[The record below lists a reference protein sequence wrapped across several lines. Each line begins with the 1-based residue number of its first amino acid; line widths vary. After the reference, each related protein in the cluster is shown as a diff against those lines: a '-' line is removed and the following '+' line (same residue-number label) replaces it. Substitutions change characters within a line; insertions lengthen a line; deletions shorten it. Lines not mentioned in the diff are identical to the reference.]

1 MSYYQLF
8 ISHLLNIYPSEY
20 AKISIVYEE
29 MELKSEA
36 EGYLIKYFEYA
47 NEDRSLY
54 KHLSLAM
61 YYAHIDDTKQAL
73 EQLELFSEE
82 DNYHYWTILLLEIDP
97 LIDNLKDIPE
107 FKQLMQKIK
116 TKFWQKHDQ
125 IKASL
130 EKKGLL

>member
-1 MSYYQLF
+1 
-8 ISHLLNIYPSEY
+8 
-20 AKISIVYEE
+20 
-29 MELKSEA
+29 
-36 EGYLIKYFEYA
+36 
-47 NEDRSLY
+47 
-54 KHLSLAM
+54 M
-61 YYAHIDDTKQAL
+61 YYAHLDDTKQAL